1 MLHNSHM
8 YNLIRRCNLSPAGQ
22 DYQSVTNIRLG
33 TFGNSIRRQ
42 CFNVNILNDTQSEN
56 PEYFMIQVQF
66 CHGET
71 FERVDI
77 DPSTGTTTVMDD
89 SELRTEGNL

>member
-1 MLHNSHM
+1 MRH
-8 YNLIRRCNLSPAGQ
+8 CNLSPAVQ
-22 DYQSVTNIRLG
+22 DYQSVANMTLG
-33 TFGNSIRRQ
+33 PFGNSIRRQ

-56 PEYFMIQVQF
+56 SEYFMIQVQF

-77 DPSTGTTTVMDD
+77 DPSSGTTTIMDDD
-89 SELRTEGNL
+89 SELHTEGNL